1 MLVTSPP
8 GLMTPLPVGPD
19 TDVRGRGD
27 WPDTRPPELE
37 TTPPGPVK
45 ALEMPLLLK
54 AGPWV
59 CAPPTTELRG
69 RDMRAGPGR
78 EEALRRLALPALIL
92 LPRFWAEGRV
102 SPSPKTQ
109 TKTVRLGK

>member
-1 MLVTSPP
+1 M
-8 GLMTPLPVGPD
+8 PLPVGPV
-19 TDVRGRGD
+19 TDVKGRGD

-54 AGPWV
+54 AGPAAVLGGREV
-59 CAPPTTELRG
+59 CGPPTTEVRG

-78 EEALRRLALPALIL
+78 EGALRNPPALLKPPIL
-92 LPRFWAEGRV
+92 WAFWGRE

-109 TKTVRLGK
+109 TKTVRLCNHKS